1 VRCRKVHGNGN
12 FGNFTGLLS
21 SRLGQHVPW
30 PGTCSKPDLNE
41 AAGGGGRMRVVERA
55 AGVLI

>member
-1 VRCRKVHGNGN
+1 MELRDSTVR
-12 FGNFTGLLS
+12 
-21 SRLGQHVPW
+21 QA
-30 PGTCSKPDLNE
+30 DLNE